1 MADPRI
7 ALQALTAA
15 FERRLEACA
24 QRRGEDDPSVV
35 AAYDD
40 LADAFEEYDDAL
52 LEAYGEMTPLDVY
65 AVEEDDDSDDDDDD
79 DDDDDEDEDA
89 VASGGADAEDDS
101 DADQR
106 YLGLDE
112 EEFDVLD
119 IDGIDDA
126 DPAAQGEDLDD
137 LDEVDHQAH
146 PT

>member
-15 FERRLEACA
+15 FERHLEACA

-35 AAYDD
+35 AAYD
-40 LADAFEEYDDAL
+40 
-52 LEAYGEMTPLDVY
+52 
-65 AVEEDDDSDDDDDD
+65 
-79 DDDDDEDEDA
+79 
-89 VASGGADAEDDS
+89 
-101 DADQR
+101 
-106 YLGLDE
+106 
-112 EEFDVLD
+112 D